1 MGIFNFNAPRPRQF
15 NYQPRYYD
23 ERKERL
29 QNMIAEAKAEK
40 EGRQAAGHGLQPGFL
55 RQAQQQS
62 RRTSRLKRN
71 SSMRL
76 MLTMGI
82 LTFLFYMYLGDKTVL
97 HVMFGIMLLMCVIS
111 MLKRHK

>member
-29 QNMIAEAKAEK
+29 NNMIAAAQAEK
-40 EGRQAAGHGLQPGFL
+40 EGRQVAGHGLQPGFL
-55 RQAQQQS
+55 REAQQKS
-62 RRTSRLKRN
+62 RRASRLKRN

-76 MLTMGI
+76 VLTMGI
-82 LTFLFYMYLGDKTVL
+82 LTLLIYMYIGDKTVIYI
-97 HVMFGIMLLMCVIS
+97 MFGIMMMLTLVS
-111 MLKRHK
+111 MLKKR